1 MLARKSVTK
10 DYTEYNFGRESL
22 KSYKDDTYKKIRCQY
37 GINEFDVGSFY
48 YYNPSIR
55 GNSSSLI
62 FFNSDFRFAIKTI
75 NRNEFD
81 TLLRITDAYFSYVV
95 DHPETL
101 IVKIFGCY
109 EIKNNNQ
116 SVSFI
121 IMKNIFNTLSVCD
134 IYDLKGY
141 GVLRKTNQLIK
152 KDKEWI
158 SENNKIM
165 TKDDNLVNQIKKD
178 TLFLKDLN
186 IMDYSLVISV
196 NTSICNKFFTSVNLK
211 EVHNSNDVNIIYD
224 GDYSLGIIDILTSY
238 NNIKKCEHWF
248 NYFCLCTNKKSC
260 INSSEYKKR
269 FLELVENHVILT
281 GSEFNIEMTNKYRRS
296 DK

>member
-1 MLARKSVTK
+1 MLAKKSVTNE
-10 DYTEYNFGRESL
+10 YTEYNFGRESL
-22 KSYKDDTYKKIRCQY
+22 KSYKDDTYKKIRY
-37 GINEFDVGSFY
+37 NFGVNEFDVGTFY

-62 FFNSDFRFAIKTI
+62 FFTSDFRFAIKTI

-81 TLLRITDAYFSYVV
+81 TLLRITDDYFNYVN
-95 DHPETL
+95 DDPDTL
-101 IVKIFGCY
+101 LVKIFGCY
-109 EIKNNNQ
+109 EIIYNNQ
-116 SVSFI
+116 SVTFI
-121 IMKNIFNTLSVCD
+121 IMKNIFNTLSVSD

-141 GVLRKTNQLIK
+141 GVLRKTNKLIK

-165 TKDDNLVNQIKKD
+165 TKEQNLIDQIKKD
-178 TLFLKDLN
+178 TSFLRDLN
-186 IMDYSLVISV
+186 IMDYSLVISI

-211 EVHNSNDVNIIYD
+211 EIHSINDVNIIYD

-238 NNIKKCEHWF
+238 NHVKKCEHWF

-260 INSSEYKKR
+260 INSEEYNKR
-269 FLELVENHVILT
+269 FIEIVENHVILT
-281 GSEFNIEMTNKYRRS
+281 ENQIEE
-296 DK
+296 